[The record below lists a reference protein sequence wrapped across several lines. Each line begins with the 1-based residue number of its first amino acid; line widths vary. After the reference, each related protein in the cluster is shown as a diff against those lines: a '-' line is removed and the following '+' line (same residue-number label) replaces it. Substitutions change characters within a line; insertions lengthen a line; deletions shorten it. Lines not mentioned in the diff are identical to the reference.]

1 MIVLAERRKQLSL
14 IFLCS
19 LFCLSLGAQAAKPP
33 MPDISLPSAVQGE
46 RAIAA
51 LGDRLPAVAASYGM
65 GVSEFARDM
74 RNDRTLWL
82 DTRGRLFYVEVPE
95 QASPANVDVY
105 TQANYPLGQTFL
117 LQSRP
122 GASKTLYLD
131 FNGHIITA
139 TGWNAS
145 SGVDPMY
152 AAPWSADAD
161 INNFSDSELRNIQAM
176 WRQVAEDFAPFDIN
190 VTTADP
196 GFDALARSDAAD
208 KEYGSRALITPNTAY
223 LDASYATSSGQIYS
237 CGCGGVA
244 YVGVFGRT
252 SQDGQPAL
260 VFNNSVN
267 GAGEAITH
275 EVGHNLGLNHD
286 GTSTVGYYQ
295 GHGTGETGWAPIMGV
310 GYYQALVQWSKG
322 EYLDASQSQDDYGMM
337 GSYGL
342 YPSVDDHGDNPAS
355 ATTPVYALSD
365 GGATSTATGTVE
377 TPADADVFVIAAGA
391 GPVSITATTVAVDPN
406 LDIQITLTDES
417 GALLASANPA
427 DLLAASIDV
436 IVGGGN
442 YYITIDG
449 VGKGDPLG
457 TGYTDYGSLGGYK
470 IVATYADGAGLVPP
484 VAVFSSDYVTGTAPL
499 TINVDG
505 VGSIDASRWSWDFGD
520 GNTAIGVT
528 AGHTYTQS
536 GVFDARLTVT
546 SPDGLTDTAAL
557 SIDVINQPPVALGNS
572 NAVSGEA
579 PLSVDFSDGGST
591 DADGFIVAY
600 RWDFGDGSSAF
611 TADATHIYTS
621 SGTFGATLTV
631 TDNLGGDATLAV
643 STIDVTQSSI
653 IDSVTSADVFIAGT
667 ILRSHTATHAL
678 DGTSQ
683 EITERESGGRKNS
696 RYSYAQHSWLVSV
709 PAGNSTVSVNGYA
722 GPSGDDETFRL
733 AYSFGAQSGL
743 VGTLSSASSTRS
755 SAPFD
760 HGPGTL
766 TITLD
771 DTDQTGGNRSLDTA
785 YIDQIFVRTRS
796 DGGGVTTVPSAPT
809 SLQVSVVGSSE
820 VSLSWTDTAN
830 DEFGF
835 RLERRAGGA
844 SWLSAADLGADSI
857 GFNDSGLA
865 ASTNYDYRIFALNG
879 AGDSAASNMASVTTE
894 PVSNLTLSSSTF
906 KVKGSNH
913 VALQWSDASSTY
925 SVFRSLSSQSMS
937 TIGSSSNGQYLDDG
951 LGKGGM
957 TLYYQ
962 VCSGATCSNMITVI
976 F

>member
-1 MIVLAERRKQLSL
+1 MIVLARRKKQLFL

-19 LFCLSLGAQAAKPP
+19 LFCLSLYAQAAKSP
-33 MPDISLPSAVQGE
+33 MPDISLPSVVQGE

-65 GVSEFARDM
+65 GVSEFARNI

-95 QASPANVDVY
+95 QVSPANVDVY

-131 FNGHIITA
+131 FNGHMITA

-161 INNFSDSELRNIQAM
+161 INNFSDGELGNIQAM
-176 WRQVAEDFAPFDIN
+176 WRQVAEDFAPFDVN

-208 KEYGSRALITPNTAY
+208 NEYGSRALITPNTAY
-223 LDASYATSSGQIYS
+223 LDASYVTSSGQIYS

-310 GYYQALVQWSKG
+310 GYYKALVQWSKG
-322 EYLDASQSQDDYGMM
+322 EYLDASQSQDDYGIM

-342 YPSVDDHGDNPAS
+342 DPSVDDHGNNPAS
-355 ATTPVYALSD
+355 ATTPVYAVSD

-449 VGKGDPLG
+449 VGKGDPLD

-470 IVATYADGAGLVPP
+470 IVASYADGAGLVPP
-484 VAVFSSDYVTGTAPL
+484 VAAFSSDYVTDTSPL

-505 VGSIDASRWSWDFGD
+505 VGSVDASSWSWSFGD

-528 AGHTYTQS
+528 ASHTYTQS
-536 GVFDARLTVT
+536 GLFDARLTVT
-546 SPDGLTDTAAL
+546 SPDGLTDTVGL
-557 SIDVINQPPVALGNS
+557 SIDVINQPPVVLANS
-572 NAVSGEA
+572 SAISGEA

-591 DADGFIVAY
+591 DIDGSIVAH

-611 TADATHIYTS
+611 TADATHTYTS

-631 TDNLGGDATLAV
+631 TDNLGGDSTLAV
-643 STIDVTQSSI
+643 STIDVTQPSI
-653 IDSVTSADVFIAGT
+653 IDSVTSADIFIAGT
-667 ILRSHTATHAL
+667 ILRSHTATHVR

-683 EITERESGGRKNS
+683 EITERESGGKKNS
-696 RYSYAQHSWLVSV
+696 RYSYAQHSWQVSV
-709 PAGNSTVSVNGYA
+709 PAGNSTVSVNGYR
-722 GPSGDDETFRL
+722 GPSNDGETFRL
-733 AYSFGAQSGL
+733 SYSLDVHSGT
-743 VGTLSSASSTRS
+743 VGTLAGGSSTVN
-755 SAPFD
+755 SAPFE

-766 TITLD
+766 TITLE
-771 DTDQTGGNRSLDTA
+771 DTDQALGNRSLDTA

-796 DGGGVTTVPSAPT
+796 DSGGATTVPSAPT
-809 SLQVSVVGSSE
+809 SLQASVVGHSE
-820 VSLSWTDTAN
+820 VSLSWTDTAS

-835 RLERRAGGA
+835 RLERRAAGA
-844 SWLSAADLGADSI
+844 SWLTAADLGADSI

-865 ASTNYDYRIFALNG
+865 ASMSYDYRIFALNG

-894 PVSNLTLSSSTF
+894 PVSNLTLSSSTS
-906 KVKGSNH
+906 KAKGSNR
-913 VALQWSDASSTY
+913 VALLWSDASSTY
-925 SVFRSLSSQSMS
+925 TVSRGLTSQSMS
-937 TIGSSSNGQYLDDG
+937 AIGSSSNGQYLDDG

-962 VCSGATCSNMITVI
+962 VCSGATCSNIITVI

>member
-1 MIVLAERRKQLSL
+1 M
-14 IFLCS
+14 
-19 LFCLSLGAQAAKPP
+19 FCLNLGAQAAKPP
-33 MPDISLPSAVQGE
+33 MPDISLPSAVRGE
-46 RAIAA
+46 RAIQA

-65 GVSEFARDM
+65 GVSEFAREM

-82 DTRGRLFYVEVPE
+82 DTRGRLFYVEVLE

-105 TQANYPLGQTFL
+105 AQANYPLGQTFL

-131 FNGHIITA
+131 FNGHIITGA
-139 TGWNAS
+139 GWNAS

-161 INNFSDSELRNIQAM
+161 INNFSDSELGNIQAM

-208 KEYGSRALITPNTAY
+208 NEYGSRALITPNTAY
-223 LDASYATSSGQIYS
+223 LDASYVTSSGQIYS

-310 GYYQALVQWSKG
+310 GYYKALVQWSKG
-322 EYLDASQSQDDYGMM
+322 EYLDASQSQDDYGIM

-342 YPSVDDHGDNPAS
+342 DPSVDDHGNNPAS
-355 ATTPVYALSD
+355 ATTPVYAVSD
-365 GGATSTATGTVE
+365 AGATSTATGTVE

-449 VGKGDPLG
+449 VGKGDPLD

-470 IVATYADGAGLVPP
+470 IVASYADGAGLVPP
-484 VAVFSSDYVTGTAPL
+484 VAAFSSDYVTDTSPL

-505 VGSIDASRWSWDFGD
+505 VGSVDASSWSWSFGD

-528 AGHTYTQS
+528 ASHTYTQS
-536 GVFDARLTVT
+536 GLFDARLTVT
-546 SPDGLTDTAAL
+546 SPDGLTDTVGL
-557 SIDVINQPPVALGNS
+557 SIDVINQPPVVLANS
-572 NAVSGEA
+572 SAISGEA

-591 DADGFIVAY
+591 DTDGSIVAH

-611 TADATHIYTS
+611 TADATHTYTS

-631 TDNLGGDATLAV
+631 TDNLGGDSTLAV
-643 STIDVTQSSI
+643 STIDVTQPSI
-653 IDSVTSADVFIAGT
+653 IDSVTSADIFIAGT
-667 ILRSHTATHAL
+667 ILRSHTATHVR

-683 EITERESGGRKNS
+683 EITERESGGKKNS
-696 RYSYAQHSWLVSV
+696 RYSYAQHSWQVSV
-709 PAGNSTVSVNGYA
+709 PAGNSTVSVNGYR
-722 GPSGDDETFRL
+722 GPSNDGETFRL
-733 AYSFGAQSGL
+733 SYSLDVHSGT
-743 VGTLSSASSTRS
+743 VGTLAGGSSTIN
-755 SAPFD
+755 SAPFE

-766 TITLD
+766 TITLE
-771 DTDQTGGNRSLDTA
+771 DTDQALGNRSLDTA

-796 DGGGVTTVPSAPT
+796 DSGGATTVPSAPT
-809 SLQVSVVGSSE
+809 SLQASVVGHSE
-820 VSLSWTDTAN
+820 VSLSWTDTAS

-835 RLERRAGGA
+835 RLERRAAGA
-844 SWLSAADLGADSI
+844 SWLTAADLGADSI

-865 ASTNYDYRIFALNG
+865 ASMSYDYRIFALNG
-879 AGDSAASNMASVTTE
+879 AGDSAASNMVSVTTE
-894 PVSNLTLSSSTF
+894 PVSNLTLSSSTS
-906 KVKGSNH
+906 KAKGSNR
-913 VALQWSDASSTY
+913 VALLWSDASSTY
-925 SVFRSLSSQSMS
+925 TVSRGLTSQSMS
-937 TIGSSSNGQYLDDG
+937 AIGSSSNGQYLDDG

-962 VCSGATCSNMITVI
+962 VCSGATCSNIITVI